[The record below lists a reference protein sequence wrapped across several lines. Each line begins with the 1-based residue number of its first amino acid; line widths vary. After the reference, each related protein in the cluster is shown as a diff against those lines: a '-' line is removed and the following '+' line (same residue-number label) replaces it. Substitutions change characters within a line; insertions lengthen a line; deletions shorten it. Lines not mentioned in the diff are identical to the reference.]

1 MPLPSSLESAI
12 LAPVQAALD
21 ALVNARLKSRDQ
33 VRELDDKVIQ
43 VTLTGTPSNDLLTLY
58 ICAEG
63 ERLVLRRSYDG
74 TSDASLAGSI
84 PAYLRALAKPG
95 QTLPDDIAAEGDTS
109 LVRDL
114 RDLLGGLQFD
124 WEDRLSRITGD
135 PIAHGIGELLRR
147 GGRTVGYAGDR
158 LLRDVAEYL
167 REETRQVV
175 SKDEVARFVDGVGA
189 MRDEVER
196 FAARVAEAE
205 TAGRASR
212 PSVEP

>member
-1 MPLPSSLESAI
+1 MGVPDVI

-33 VRELDDKVIQ
+33 VKELDDKVVQ
-43 VTLTGTPSNDLLTLY
+43 VTLTGPDLTLY

-63 ERLVLRRSYDG
+63 ERLVLKNSVDG
-74 TSDASLAGSI
+74 TPDAAIAGSI
-84 PAYLRALAKPG
+84 PAFLRALAKPG
-95 QTLPDDIAAEGDTS
+95 ATLPDDIAAEGDTS

-124 WEDRLSRITGD
+124 WEDRLSRVTGD
-135 PIAHGIGELLRR
+135 PIAHGIGELVRR
-147 GGRTVGYAGDR
+147 SGRAAGYAGDR

-175 SKDEVARFVDGVGA
+175 SKAEVAGFVSGVHTV
-189 MRDEVER
+189 RDEVER
-196 FAARVAEAE
+196 FAARVAQFES
-205 TAGRASR
+205 RAR
-212 PSVEP
+212 PDGDRRA

>member
-1 MPLPSSLESAI
+1 MGVPDVI

-33 VRELDDKVIQ
+33 VKELDDKVVQ
-43 VTLTGTPSNDLLTLY
+43 VTLTGLPQNDLLTLY

-63 ERLVLRRSYDG
+63 ERLVLKNSFDG
-74 TSDASLAGSI
+74 TPDAAIAGSI
-84 PAYLRALAKPG
+84 PAFLRALAKPG
-95 QTLPDDIAAEGDTS
+95 ATLPDDIAAEGDTS

-124 WEDRLSRITGD
+124 WEDRLSRVTGD
-135 PIAHGIGELLRR
+135 PIAHGIGEFVRR
-147 GGRTVGYAGDR
+147 SGRAAGYAGDR

-175 SKDEVARFVDGVGA
+175 SKAEVAGFVSGVHTV
-189 MRDEVER
+189 RDEVER
-196 FAARVAEAE
+196 FAARVAQFES
-205 TAGRASR
+205 RAR
-212 PSVEP
+212 PDGDRRA

>member
-1 MPLPSSLESAI
+1 MTLPETV

-21 ALVNARLKSRDQ
+21 SLVAARLSSRDQ

-43 VTLTGTPSNDLLTLY
+43 VTLTGPDLTLY

-63 ERLVLRRSYDG
+63 ERLVLRTAHAG
-74 TSDASLAGSI
+74 TPDAAIAGSI
-84 PAYLRALAKPG
+84 PAFLRALAKPG
-95 QTLPDDIAAEGDTS
+95 TTLPDDIAAEGDTS

-124 WEDRLSRITGD
+124 WEDRLSRFTGD
-135 PIAHGIGELLRR
+135 PIAHGIGELVRR
-147 GGRTVGYAGDR
+147 GGRAAGYAGDR

-175 SKDEVARFVDGVGA
+175 SKQEVEGFVSGVAGV
-189 MRDEVER
+189 RDEVER
-196 FAARVAEAE
+196 FAARLAQVEA
-205 TAGRASR
+205 ARAPRSGS
-212 PSVEP
+212 P